1 MATQKIIFQLVV
13 EDSGLTSRIEQ
24 TRATIRSLNKEI
36 RANPGPERFAEL
48 TAELAASRRV
58 LADLVGEQKKLT
70 KEFQALKVPKD
81 SLAGLRLEYGKLS
94 QAVAQLSAEERKS
107 SFGKE
112 LIKNAAGVKKEIDG
126 IEQSMGRFTGNV
138 GNYRS
143 ALNGLGSV
151 FAALGIGAG
160 IGEII
165 NANTRVSDAIADV
178 AKTAG
183 IATNEAQQL
192 ADVLEFRDTRTSLVD
207 QLKIAQI
214 GGQLGVAKEQLLGF
228 TESVDVLNVS
238 LGDQFGNV
246 EEITRV
252 IAGLRNVLTDFK
264 TGDVS
269 NDVLR
274 LGNALNFL
282 EAQGNATAPT
292 IAEFVNRISGSAIP
306 LGVTTQEIFGLS
318 TALAELNIN
327 PERGATAI
335 TRLLIE
341 VARTPEVFAKSLGFT
356 KQQTEDFA
364 QQVNTDLVGAV
375 ALVSKT
381 IAEGGDGVKNF
392 AQTLDEI
399 GIDRAGAIEVLG
411 KLGGN
416 TALLTQRI
424 TESTDALQATDS
436 VYAEFDK
443 KNNNAAAAVEKLQN
457 AVVNLITSEGAQDA
471 IESVAKAATNLVNVL
486 GDTLAAVSDNKA
498 EFALLAS
505 ALFAFTGPGQAAS
518 AAIVQIT
525 TALKA
530 STVAGTLNVG
540 VTNLQTAATRALA
553 AAQAALPLLAVV
565 AGIYAVVKAFEF
577 YNENLSAAEKASRA
591 VADAQK
597 EIAESSAKEIVALR
611 ESIGV
616 LQQSTSTQEER
627 AKAIKSLTDKYP
639 EYLKGIDLEKQGTEA
654 LTVIYRELTDA
665 IIRSAAERAKASA
678 KEKLATEIVEKRL
691 KIEETRTRKIVSRV
705 EGEFSIDQDR
715 EGAAQTDISR
725 RADEV
730 KALEDEAKDLE
741 KQIEALD
748 KQFDKVFKLDQPIES
763 AIPRTIDGKAVE
775 KSKAS
780 IKSAGAELTKE
791 EKKAADKA
799 KSEREKRAS
808 EESKRVEE
816 QQKRILEI
824 QRTVRDLNLTE
835 ESEFQRKVEELDNRR
850 TDSLLQNRQRID
862 TLRKTV
868 EERTGTKITG
878 DVSTGA
884 ELAAKIPN
892 ARPADI
898 TEANLID
905 AETDALKASFDKQRT
920 ELFAQRKATQEA
932 QAAQL
937 RQLLAD
943 TAKVAADN
951 EATAAVSVQQD
962 IQESFEQR
970 RTFLEKEFSLREE
983 ANKVAFSRGEITRK
997 EFEQRELSDSIEQTN
1012 RKLQLE
1018 TEYATRVS
1026 EVVNQVRD
1034 VRVAAA
1040 QAELDAQ
1047 LLTIEQQRKQGVAGA
1062 EKTAKDTGTDAS
1074 AQISAINEK
1083 AANDAE
1089 AAQLRFADAV
1099 KASTDDAKA
1108 VQLQA
1113 VDAVDAARQ
1122 ATHDA
1127 ELARIESEKQKRA
1140 EIRDAAVQT
1149 AGEIASGLLAI
1160 QRNNDE
1166 ADKEAKLSAIDEEYE
1181 KKKKAAQG
1189 NAQVIEKLEKE
1200 QAKKKEAVEKEAA
1213 EKRKQIAIIEAVINT
1228 AQAIVKAAPNPLLMA
1243 FAAAVGAVQ
1252 VGVISSQKFAEG
1264 GFTDEE
1270 SAAPGP
1276 SSNRA
1281 GKKSK
1286 TGIYPKKMYDA
1297 LPDLSRGGY
1306 TGQGTA
1312 QRDDTGH
1319 RIAGKIPG
1327 SNAVVHAG
1335 EYVAPAW
1342 QVQAMPELFG
1352 DLESQRR
1359 KKTKP
1364 FAQGGFTHT
1373 KINFGNFAH
1382 VRQYATGG
1390 FADPVL
1396 AMPNASEFRQ
1406 QMVSVSASASFTDAQ
1421 IQEIGRII
1429 AAENGRVVQRSIA
1442 EGLGDANRRLERE
1455 KSLEEQ
1461 RTI

>member
-565 AGIYAVVKAFEF
+565 AGIYAVVKAFET
-577 YNENLSAAEKASRA
+577 YNNSLSASEKATRA
-591 VADAQK
+591 VSDAQK
-597 EIAESSAKEIVALR
+597 EIAESSAEEIVALNAG
-611 ESIGV
+611 IGV
-616 LQQSTSTQEER
+616 LKDNAASQEER
-627 AKAIKSLTDKYP
+627 AAAIKSLTEKYP
-639 EYLKGIDLEKQGTEA
+639 EYLKGIDLEKQSIAA
-654 LTVIYRELTDA
+654 LTTIQRELTEEV
-665 IIRSAAERAKASA
+665 IRGAAARAKTSA
-678 KEKLATEIVEKRL
+678 QSEVATKIIEKEL
-691 KIEETRTRKIVSRV
+691 KIAELRRSIAS
-705 EGEFSIDQDR
+705 GEFSFQDR
-715 EGAAQTDISR
+715 EFIIGTETAKLAKLREQ
-725 RADEV
+725 
-730 KALEDEAKDLE
+730 LEETG
-741 KQIEALD
+741 
-748 KQFDKVFKLDQPIES
+748 KQFDEVFKLNQPAKSSVIEIVDQDSVKAQAAE
-763 AIPRTIDGKAVE
+763 AKKTIKA
-775 KSKAS
+775 
-780 IKSAGAELTKE
+780 AGADLTKE
-791 EKKAADKA
+791 EQKAADKA

-808 EESKRVEE
+808 EESKRVED

-824 QRTVRDLNLTE
+824 QRTVRDLNVTE
-835 ESEFQRKVEELDNRR
+835 ESEFLRKVEELDNRR
-850 TDSLLQNRQRID
+850 TDALLQNRQRID